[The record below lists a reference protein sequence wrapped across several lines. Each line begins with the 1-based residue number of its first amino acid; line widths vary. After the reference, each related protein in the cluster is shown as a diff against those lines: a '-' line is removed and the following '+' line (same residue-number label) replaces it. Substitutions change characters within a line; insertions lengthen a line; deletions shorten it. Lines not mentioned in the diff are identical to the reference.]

1 MANKQTTKERVQRL
15 VTTSLRLEPD
25 LLEQLRNKSKPAK
38 PSVYLRILAKMWLDD
53 RIKITEE
60 DIQKYS

>member
-1 MANKQTTKERVQRL
+1 MANKQSQERGQRM

-25 LLEQLRNKSKPAK
+25 LLDELRNKSKPAK